1 MINDINKDNN
11 DVYQGINVV
20 NDQAQRT
27 LSQVLLKTEQKKN
40 NHNRLIFSIVNANS
54 IPNKLD
60 DIRITIADFVDILV
74 ITESKL
80 DQSFPESQFFI
91 NRFSKPFRKDRNRH
105 GGGFLMYIKEDIPQK
120 ELSFNLPSDIEIIII
135 ELNINKIKWLVC
147 GCYHPPSES
156 DEYFFYHLGKVLDNF
171 STKHDDFVLLGD
183 FNVQENETIL
193 SEFLNAYNAKNIV
206 KNKTCFKSIENPSC
220 VDSITDKPGGF
231 QHTNV
236 FETGISGHRKLVT
249 TVMKA
254 KFKKALP
261 KYVYYR
267 NYKNFNEQDF
277 KLELKG
283 KLEVDVIDANYETFH
298 NVYLNV
304 LNKHALIKTKVI
316 RGNQE
321 PYITKPYRKAVRK
334 RSELKTK

>member
-1 MINDINKDNN
+1 
-11 DVYQGINVV
+11 
-20 NDQAQRT
+20 
-27 LSQVLLKTEQKKN
+27 
-40 NHNRLIFSIVNANS
+40 
-54 IPNKLD
+54 
-60 DIRITIADFVDILV
+60 
-74 ITESKL
+74 
-80 DQSFPESQFFI
+80 
-91 NRFSKPFRKDRNRH
+91 
-105 GGGFLMYIKEDIPQK
+105 MYIKEDIPQK

-147 GCYHPPSES
+147 GCYHSPSQS

-171 STKHDDFVLLGD
+171 STKYDHFVLLGD

-220 VDSITDKPGGF
+220 VDLITDKPGGF

-236 FETGISGHRKLVT
+236 FETGISSHHKLVT

-254 KFKKALP
+254 KFRKALP
-261 KYVYYR
+261 KYVYYC

-277 KLELKG
+277 KLELRG
-283 KLEVDVIDANYETFH
+283 KLEVDVVDANYETFH

-304 LNKHALIKTKVI
+304 LNKHAPIKTKVI
-316 RGNQE
+316 RGNQA
-321 PYITKPYRKAVRK
+321 PYITKAYRKAVMK
-334 RSELKTK
+334 RSEIKTKYLKKSTLENFNKFRK

>member
-1 MINDINKDNN
+1 MFLCK
-11 DVYQGINVV
+11 
-20 NDQAQRT
+20 
-27 LSQVLLKTEQKKN
+27 LKKS
-40 NHNRLIFSIVNANS
+40 NHNRLIFSTLNINS
-54 IPNKLD
+54 VPNKLD

-74 ITESKL
+74 ITEIKL

-91 NRFSKPFRKDRNRH
+91 NKSPKPFRKDRNRH
-105 GGGFLMYIKEDIPQK
+105 GGRLWMYIKEDIPQK

-147 GCYHPPSES
+147 GCYHSPSQS

-171 STKHDDFVLLGD
+171 STKYDHFALLGD

-206 KNKTCFKSIENPSC
+206 KNKTCFKSIENPSS
-220 VDSITDKPGGF
+220 VDLIITDKPGSF

-236 FETGISGHRKLVT
+236 FEIGISNHHELVT
-249 TVMKA
+249 AVMEA
-254 KFKKALP
+254 KFTKASS
-261 KYVYYR
+261 KYVHYH

-277 KLELKG
+277 KLELRG
-283 KLEVDVIDANYETFH
+283 KLEVDVVDANYETFH

-304 LNKHALIKTKVI
+304 LNKHAPIKTKVI
-316 RGNQE
+316 RGNQA
-321 PYITKPYRKAVRK
+321 PYITKAYRKAVMK
-334 RSELKTK
+334 RSEIKTKYFKKSTLENFNKFRK

>member
-1 MINDINKDNN
+1 M
-11 DVYQGINVV
+11 
-20 NDQAQRT
+20 
-27 LSQVLLKTEQKKN
+27 LLLCKQKKSN
-40 NHNRLIFSIVNANS
+40 RNRLIFSTINSNS
-54 IPNKLD
+54 ISNKLD

-105 GGGFLMYIKEDIPQK
+105 GGELLMYLKEDIPQK

-156 DEYFFYHLGKVLDNF
+156 DEYFFYHLGKVLDDF
-171 STKHDDFVLLGD
+171 STKHDGFVLLGD

-220 VDSITDKPGGF
+220 VDLIVTDKPGNF
-231 QHTNV
+231 HHANV
-236 FETGISGHRKLVT
+236 FETGILHHHKLVT
-249 TVMKA
+249 TVSKA
-254 KFKKALP
+254 KFTKVSS
-261 KYVYYR
+261 KYVHYH
-267 NYKNFNEQDF
+267 NYKTFNEQDV
-277 KLELKG
+277 KLELRS
-283 KLEVDVIDANYETFH
+283 KLEVNVVDANDETFH

-304 LNKHALIKTKVI
+304 LNKHAPIKTK
-316 RGNQE
+316 
-321 PYITKPYRKAVRK
+321 
-334 RSELKTK
+334 SD